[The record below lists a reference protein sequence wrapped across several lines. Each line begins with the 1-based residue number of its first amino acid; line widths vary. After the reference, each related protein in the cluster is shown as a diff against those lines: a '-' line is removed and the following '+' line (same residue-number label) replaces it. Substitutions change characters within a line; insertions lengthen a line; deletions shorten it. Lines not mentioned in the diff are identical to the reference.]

1 MITIR
6 SLRKYLGGRHVL
18 NDISLQIPTGA
29 TLALIGPSG
38 TGKSVLL
45 KHVIGL
51 MEPDSGEI
59 SLDEHSLTAA
69 SYEELG
75 VLRRRMGY
83 VFQDAALLDSLTV
96 SDNLK
101 LALSDADQKDAATT
115 DQRVQDALLAVNL
128 DGTVLQKLPRELS
141 GGTRKRVGIARAI
154 INRPRFMLYD
164 EPTTGLDPQ
173 NVDVINDLIVST
185 KRDLNATSIVIT
197 HDIASVRRMA
207 DRVALLAH
215 GSIRFEGTPAE
226 LEACDDTFV
235 QDFLN
240 IRAEAA

>member
-1 MITIR
+1 MINIR
-6 SLRKYLGGRHVL
+6 SLRKCLGGHVVL
-18 NDISLQIPTGA
+18 RDVTLHIPAGT

-51 MEPDSGEI
+51 FEPDSGDVF
-59 SLDEHSLTAA
+59 LDDDAVTGV
-69 SYEELG
+69 SYDELAR
-75 VLRRRMGY
+75 LRREIGY
-83 VFQDAALLDSLTV
+83 VFQDAALLDSLNV

-101 LALSDADQKDAATT
+101 LALSDASQKDARATRR
-115 DQRVQDALLAVNL
+115 RVLDALRAVNL
-128 DGTVLQKLPRELS
+128 DSSVLRKLPRELS

-173 NVDVINDLIVST
+173 NVEVINDLIIST
-185 KRDLNATSIVIT
+185 KAELNATSIVIT

-207 DRVALLAH
+207 DQVALLAD
-215 GSIRFEGTPAE
+215 GSVRFQGTPAE
-226 LEACDDTFV
+226 LESSADPLV
-235 QDFLN
+235 QQFLN
-240 IRAEAA
+240 VRAEAA